1 MQATAFWITARQQG
15 ELRTIVLN
23 SSDVKDNFL
32 TMLYS
37 GISRG
42 TERLVYNGLLPAP
55 DREFMRCP
63 NMEGSFPFPVKYG
76 YCAVAR
82 VEKGENKG
90 RNVFCLH
97 PHQSH
102 FTAEDYTL
110 LPEGLPPARAVLAAN
125 METALNAVWDG
136 GVLPG
141 QRVVIVGAGVVGL
154 LIGYLC
160 ARIHG
165 VEAWVID
172 INQARREIAEKL
184 GCQFQKPLD
193 APYDADVVFHTS
205 ATSSGLACA
214 LACAGVEAKV
224 VEVSWFGDNEPNVPL
239 GAGFHPKRLQ
249 LISSQVGSIT
259 PVNRPRWDYAKRMAK
274 ALEFLQDD
282 ALDALITHE
291 VAFEDLP
298 AKYGELLSS
307 NDVIAARVT
316 YKG

>member
-1 MQATAFWITARQQG
+1 MQAQAFWITARQQS
-15 ELRTIVLN
+15 EVRNISLN
-23 SSDVKDNFL
+23 SSHVKGYLL

-55 DREFMRCP
+55 DRDFMRCP
-63 NMEGSFPFPVKYG
+63 NMEGDFPYPVKYG

-82 VEKGENKG
+82 LETGKDKG
-90 RNVFCLH
+90 RIAFCLH
-97 PHQSH
+97 PHQTH
-102 FTAEDYTL
+102 FYADNYNL
-110 LPEGLPPARAVLAAN
+110 LPDNLPPERAVLAAN

-141 QRVVIVGAGVVGL
+141 AKVVIIGAGVVGL

-172 INQARREIAEKL
+172 INQTRKTLVENL
-184 GCQFQKPLD
+184 GCKFQKPLD

-205 ATSSGLACA
+205 ATNSGLACA
-214 LACAGVEAKV
+214 LACAGQEAKV

-249 LISSQVGSIT
+249 LISSQVGSIA
-259 PVNRPRWDYAKRMAK
+259 PINRPRWDYARRMSK
-274 ALEFLQDD
+274 ALDFLADD
-282 ALDALITHE
+282 TLDALITHE
-291 VAFEDLP
+291 VKFNDLP
-298 AKYGELLSS
+298 NEYAALLT
-307 NDVIAARVT
+307 NQDVLTARVK
-316 YKG
+316 Y